1 MRFFTVDVL
10 KNRMTADDELEME
23 ERIHDASTG
32 HEKRPYMT
40 QLWTSGVTC
49 EKIDKNNC
57 ISNFPRSK
65 GLTKQNRVKIE
76 NM

>member
-1 MRFFTVDVL
+1 MTVTLSCINRTESREMRFFTVDVL

-40 QLWTSGVTC
+40 QL
-49 EKIDKNNC
+49 
-57 ISNFPRSK
+57 
-65 GLTKQNRVKIE
+65 
-76 NM
+76 